1 MKENISEEINSLDIH
16 LKSVNESIKDLEGKI
31 GKELDKTRMFLSE
44 ILKLNI
50 EIKNR
55 EEIQKNLNISTENKQ
70 TELEGLKSKFEDLK
84 NEHFNIK
91 EKVNFIFLIFQ
102 TNKESTDNHL
112 LRNRYKG
119 LLEEYSSVT
128 SKYNFIAQ
136 NYDYTSNLKKI
147 SLEDMRNLTQTN
159 NLVNDSILNLL
170 GKVGSF
176 KKQNIQSLIEIDK
189 DLN

>member
-1 MKENISEEINSLDIH
+1 MFEVNSTVECLELSNDFLANKKAEIISERKKLINQNDELRNEIEAKTQLNEIRIQKKMKENISEEINSLDIH

-91 EKVNFIFLIFQ
+91 EKVNFIFLIF
-102 TNKESTDNHL
+102 
-112 LRNRYKG
+112 
-119 LLEEYSSVT
+119 
-128 SKYNFIAQ
+128 
-136 NYDYTSNLKKI
+136 
-147 SLEDMRNLTQTN
+147 
-159 NLVNDSILNLL
+159 
-170 GKVGSF
+170 
-176 KKQNIQSLIEIDK
+176 
-189 DLN
+189 